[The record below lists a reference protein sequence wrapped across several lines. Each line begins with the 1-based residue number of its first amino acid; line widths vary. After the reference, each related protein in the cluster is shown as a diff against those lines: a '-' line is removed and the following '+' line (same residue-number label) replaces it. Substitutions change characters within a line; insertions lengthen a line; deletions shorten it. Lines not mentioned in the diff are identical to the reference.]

1 MDEINCGWST
11 SPFTFGLNLTLKYK
25 NFTLFAMGSGQT
37 GAVAFKNNSYYW
49 NRGTSKF
56 SEIVMGRWTE
66 ETKETATYPRL
77 STSNGDNN
85 FRNSTFWMYKNN
97 VFRLSNVQLT
107 YDFPTDT
114 FNGTFIRG
122 LSLYC
127 GGSNLLTIAK
137 EREYMEMSLGAPQYR
152 NFYLGFKAAF

>member
-1 MDEINCGWST
+1 
-11 SPFTFGLNLTLKYK
+11 
-25 NFTLFAMGSGQT
+25 
-37 GAVAFKNNSYYW
+37 
-49 NRGTSKF
+49 
-56 SEIVMGRWTE
+56 MGRWTE

-137 EREYMEMSLGAPQYR
+137 EREYMEMSLGDPQYR